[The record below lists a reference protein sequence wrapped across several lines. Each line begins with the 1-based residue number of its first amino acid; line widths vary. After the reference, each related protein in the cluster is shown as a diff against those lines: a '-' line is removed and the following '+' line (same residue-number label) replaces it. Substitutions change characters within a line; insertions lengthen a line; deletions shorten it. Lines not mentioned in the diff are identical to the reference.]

1 MDRQQAFCKSGIII
15 SKNKIDKISNQK
27 LFMKQS
33 FLFILCLSTA
43 ILSFAQKKLVPVQQ
57 STLTGIGLPTGSKQD
72 SRMFSVAGARMLLEM
87 ESKKKNA
94 AVSSPEVLVLPP
106 VTVGGFNAD
115 SLVKNLSD
123 QGWTISVVEE
133 DNKYA
138 WLQKDSRNLIM
149 YFSMNSKETGL
160 YFAESNLPPANN
172 NTVTNQNNTVI
183 DQQTDTSQIIT
194 QTKTQVQQTSIN
206 NNSPILG
213 SWGKSN
219 TVSQVN
225 NRFGS
230 YSYNKQQYT
239 FNADG
244 SYYFNAK
251 NYSEQY
257 SETLLIKESGTYVIS
272 GSDLII
278 TPTNSVI
285 EAWTKKNGG
294 DNWNQLKSRQN
305 RNLENASYQFSIVN
319 NNLQL
324 QIANPTE
331 RDGNFNSGNM
341 YSYGPPGTFTPIKL
355 PE

>member
-1 MDRQQAFCKSGIII
+1 MKKSI
-15 SKNKIDKISNQK
+15 
-27 LFMKQS
+27 
-33 FLFILCLSTA
+33 LFILCLSV
-43 ILSFAQKKLVPVQQ
+43 IISSFAQKKLVPVQQ

-72 SRMFSVAGARMLLEM
+72 SRMLSVAGAKMLLEM

-106 VTVGGFNAD
+106 VTAGGFNAD
-115 SLVKNLSD
+115 SLVKYLSD
-123 QGWTISVVEE
+123 LGWVISVVEE

-138 WLQKDSRNLIM
+138 WLQKDGRSVIM
-149 YFSMNSKETGL
+149 YFSMNAKEIGL
-160 YFAESNLPPANN
+160 YFAETNLPPANS
-172 NTVTNQNNTVI
+172 NTTTTVQNNTVI
-183 DQQTDTSQIIT
+183 DQQTDTSQIKT
-194 QTKTQVQQTSIN
+194 QTTTQVQQKSIG
-206 NNSPILG
+206 NNSPIIG

-257 SETLLIKESGTYVIS
+257 SETLLIKESGTYTIS
-272 GSDLII
+272 GNTLII
-278 TPTNSVI
+278 TPGNSVI

-305 RNLENASYQFSIVN
+305 RNLENASYQFSVVN
-319 NNLQL
+319 SSLQL
-324 QIANPTE
+324 LIANPTE

>member
-1 MDRQQAFCKSGIII
+1 MKRTILFCIVG
-15 SKNKIDKISNQK
+15 
-27 LFMKQS
+27 FMAQ
-33 FLFILCLSTA
+33 IL
-43 ILSFAQKKLVPVQQ
+43 FAQKKLVPIQQ
-57 STLTGIGLPTGSKQD
+57 SPLTGIGLPTGSKQD
-72 SRMFSVAGARMLLEM
+72 NRMFSVAAARMLLEM

-94 AVSSPEVLVLPP
+94 GVLSPEVLVLPP
-106 VTVGGFNAD
+106 VSAGGFNAD

-133 DNKYA
+133 DKKYA
-138 WLQKDSRNLIM
+138 WIQKDNRNVIM
-149 YFSMNSKETGL
+149 YFSMNTKETAL

-172 NTVTNQNNTVI
+172 NTVTTQNNTGI
-183 DQQTDTSQIIT
+183 NQQTDTSQIIT

-219 TVSQVN
+219 TASQIN

-272 GSDLII
+272 GNNLII

-285 EAWTKKNGG
+285 EAWSKKDGG

-305 RNLENASYQFSIVN
+305 RNLENATYQFSIAN

-324 QIANPTE
+324 QIASPTE